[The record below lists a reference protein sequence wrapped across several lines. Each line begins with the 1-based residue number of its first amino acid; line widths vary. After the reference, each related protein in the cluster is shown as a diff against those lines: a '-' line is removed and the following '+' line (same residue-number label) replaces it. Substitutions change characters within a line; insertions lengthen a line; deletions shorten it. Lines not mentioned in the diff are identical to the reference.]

1 MFIRNVIKIIKSTEE
16 ADEWER
22 EAILLSRLNHKNIVK
37 YQDHLLMISKEEIKH
52 PCILTEYCQ
61 VKLFQ
66 FY

>member
-1 MFIRNVIKIIKSTEE
+1 MFIRNVIKLIKSTEE

-22 EAILLSRLNHKNIVK
+22 EAMLLSRLNHKNIVK
-37 YQDHLLMISKEEIKH
+37 YQDHLLMISKEEIEH